1 MLWIRRRSFRL
12 LMVPIIIIA
21 SILFGLSVVAR
32 QPDHVSILMPAPFA
46 DSTVD
51 LVKSF
56 NQQHHGR
63 IHLNVIRGPLETEA
77 ISDLAISSLL
87 LGDTPFDGLLMD
99 VTWVPKY
106 AKAGWLESLDNYF
119 SNNEVSALAS

>member
-77 ISDLAISSLL
+77 ISDLALSLIHI
-87 LGDTPFDGLLMD
+87 
-99 VTWVPKY
+99 
-106 AKAGWLESLDNYF
+106 
-119 SNNEVSALAS
+119 